1 MGNLSY
7 VIDIVYKAVKKK
19 DIDMKVACIQLSSGE
34 NYNINIKKIINFINQ
49 AVKKKADLII
59 TPETSSIITNN
70 KKILLKNSYYMK
82 NDPLIAKI
90 KSISK
95 KNKKWI
101 LIGSLP
107 IKDKNK
113 LRNRSI
119 MIGPK
124 GNIVTFYDKISMF
137 DVKLSDKEHH
147 KESKKFI
154 PGNKL
159 KTVNLP
165 WGKLGLTICYDLRF
179 PEIYRNLSKK
189 NLHFI
194 SVPSAFTK
202 ITGQKHWITLLKA
215 RAIENF
221 CYIFAPA
228 QFGKNN
234 KKRETF
240 GHSVIISP
248 DGKILRLKKFGA
260 GVIYSKI
267 NPKLSMQLRKI
278 IPSGKLT
285 II

>member
-1 MGNLSY
+1 
-7 VIDIVYKAVKKK
+7 
-19 DIDMKVACIQLSSGE
+19 MKVACIQLSSGE
-34 NYNINIKKIINFINQ
+34 DYNINIKKVIYFINQ
-49 AVKKKADLII
+49 AIKKKADLII
-59 TPETSSIITNN
+59 TPETSSIITSN
-70 KKILLKNSYYMK
+70 KKTLFKNSYQMK

-95 KNKKWI
+95 RNRKWI

-107 IKDKNK
+107 IKDKSKNK

-124 GNIVTFYDKISMF
+124 GNIVAFYDKINMF
-137 DVKLSDKEHH
+137 DVKLSDKEQH

-202 ITGQKHWITLLKA
+202 ITGQKHWLTLLKA

-228 QFGKNN
+228 QAGKNT

-240 GHSVIISP
+240 GHSTIISP
-248 DGKILRLKKFGA
+248 DGKILRLKKFGT
-260 GVIYSKI
+260 GVICSKI
-267 NPKLSMQLRKI
+267 NPKLSMELRKV

-285 II
+285 VI